1 MQLKLVVWFI
11 CSVFFFWKDKGRF
24 LQRLPVVLHM
34 NVLHQM
40 QNMSYWKYDVVR
52 IVHHKVSAHHHSF
65 YDKAIISFTV
75 IWCWSHILEVKEVWG
90 RWLFLK
96 TKNYFTQIFLQTTCH
111 NFHKPMSTTR
121 LFSEHVLWKIA
132 CLMNN

>member
-11 CSVFFFWKDKGRF
+11 CSVFFWKDKGRF

-75 IWCWSHILEVKEVWG
+75 IWCFSPERESYFRSKGGMGEMA
-90 RWLFLK
+90 LFE
-96 TKNYFTQIFLQTTCH
+96 N
-111 NFHKPMSTTR
+111 
-121 LFSEHVLWKIA
+121 
-132 CLMNN
+132 